1 MYLGNLASNAI
12 KSATNSK
19 ILPMVAKVAIIIL
32 TTFMALQQMQIGGE
46 IVNQAFT
53 LLLGAV
59 AVAFA
64 LAVGLGSKEVA

>member
-1 MYLGNLASNAI
+1 
-12 KSATNSK
+12 
-19 ILPMVAKVAIIIL
+19 MVAKTAIIIL
-32 TTFMALQQMQIGGE
+32 TSFMALQQMQIGGE